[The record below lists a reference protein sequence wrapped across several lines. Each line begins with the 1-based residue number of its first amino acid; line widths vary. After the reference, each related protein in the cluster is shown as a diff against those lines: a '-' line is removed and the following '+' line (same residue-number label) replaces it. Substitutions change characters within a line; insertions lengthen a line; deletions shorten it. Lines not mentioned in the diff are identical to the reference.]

1 MRPLNFRGEGVRAQ
15 EARRDS
21 SSTYAHARE
30 LRQRNA
36 RMIQVRHRSYATYS
50 RQPRQVRKEATV
62 TGSCVC
68 SGFPVPGLIFV
79 STESRFHLRRTPSDA
94 LYTLFTT
101 LCARSATSRPLYESV
116 VGG

>member
-36 RMIQVRHRSYATYS
+36 RMMQVRHRSYATYS

-68 SGFPVPGLIFV
+68 SEPPVPDLFLGV
-79 STESRFHLRRTPSDA
+79 SSCPSDYQRFTRS
-94 LYTLFTT
+94 LRLFSQET
-101 LCARSATSRPLYESV
+101 APR
-116 VGG
+116 GI